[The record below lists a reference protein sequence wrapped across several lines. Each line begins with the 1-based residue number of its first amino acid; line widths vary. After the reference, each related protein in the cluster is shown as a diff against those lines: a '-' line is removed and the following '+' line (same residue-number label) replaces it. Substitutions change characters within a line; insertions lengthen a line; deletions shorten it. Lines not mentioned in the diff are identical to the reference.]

1 MGIGDPWRPTETR
14 TYNASQSYY
23 IEHLQPG
30 VYTIEMYGGQG
41 GNYVMGD
48 GSYGSNHG
56 GYGGHSKGTL
66 RVYEDTDIYVY
77 SGEKSVDYSVY
88 MPEYVTSH
96 YANHGGG
103 WRDVY
108 DSSFFRQRSYS
119 AIGGGGSSEVRLRNN
134 NLHTRLM
141 VAGGGGGAGGCLAF
155 RSGVSANGGS
165 GGGDTGGDGDGALLI
180 SRTSAAQASIYD
192 GLGAT
197 LNAPGAGGNGNA
209 GPYSDYRNFI
219 AENGDTHGVGYGGS
233 AYYDRIDISASSYG
247 DWAPVGGG
255 SGGGGFHGGGGG
267 LYSRYTDSCIFG
279 TSGGG
284 GSGYI
289 YTDALSSENL
299 PYYQYYPDC
308 ELNPETDYL
317 IDYRNDDGIQEGL
330 YTQQSAH
337 TGDGIVT
344 IKCQKL
350 GVESR
355 LMMWVKQ
362 DLTFVK
368 AEKAWVKTDIAF
380 NELQQ
385 LSVKVDN
392 AFWPSK

>member
-1 MGIGDPWRPTETR
+1 MGIGDPWRPAETR
-14 TYNASQSYY
+14 TYNASSSYY
-23 IEHLQPG
+23 TEHLQPG

-41 GNYVMGD
+41 GNYIMGD
-48 GSYGSNHG
+48 GSHGSNHG

-66 RVYEDTDIYVY
+66 RVYEDTVIYIY
-77 SGEKSVDYSVY
+77 SGEKSVDFEVR
-88 MPEYVTSH
+88 MPESITSH
-96 YANHGGG
+96 YANYGGG
-103 WRDVY
+103 WHDVY
-108 DSSFFRQRSYS
+108 NSAWAPTYYS

-134 NLHTRLM
+134 NLRTRLM
-141 VAGGGGGAGGCLAF
+141 VAGGGGGAGGSLPL
-155 RSGVSANGGS
+155 VSRYSAHGGN
-165 GGGDTGGDGDGALLI
+165 GGGDIGGNGDG
-180 SRTSAAQASIYD
+180 
-192 GLGAT
+192 GLDYSPVIHGLVYNGHGAT
-197 LNAPGAGGNGNA
+197 LNAPGIGGNGSTA
-209 GPYSDYRNFI
+209 PYSRYRNFI
-219 AENGDTHGVGYGGS
+219 AEDGDTYGTGYGGS
-233 AYYDRIDISASSYG
+233 AYYTSITEIISPTYG
-247 DWAPVGGG
+247 AKGRPVGGG

-267 LYSRYTDSCIFG
+267 LYSLGTNDYLYG

-289 YTDALSSENL
+289 YTDALSSEDL
-299 PYYQYYPDC
+299 PYYQYYPNC
-308 ELNPETDYL
+308 RLNPETDYL

-330 YTQQSAH
+330 YTQQSTH
-337 TGDGIVT
+337 TGDGVVT

-350 GVESR
+350 GIESR

-368 AEKAWVKTDIAF
+368 AEKAWVKTDNAF